1 MTPGAPCFRARG
13 TIAFFGGALAFA
25 GDSAV
30 ALCGVLVTGPCHTD
44 LFLHR
49 PLMSDRTT
57 TGLNNDQTAR
67 RKVSAR
73 AKVVKSW
80 PRRRDELG
88 VSSLRWCGGRK
99 DASLDDGSVGK
110 LSVSSWVAARKHMSE
125 SRWSPAPG
133 VEKCRQDPVTVISAI
148 PPWNREVDFGG
159 SSVR

>member
-1 MTPGAPCFRARG
+1 M
-13 TIAFFGGALAFA
+13 
-25 GDSAV
+25 
-30 ALCGVLVTGPCHTD
+30 
-44 LFLHR
+44 
-49 PLMSDRTT
+49 
-57 TGLNNDQTAR
+57 
-67 RKVSAR
+67 
-73 AKVVKSW
+73 
-80 PRRRDELG
+80 G

>member
-1 MTPGAPCFRARG
+1 MPRAFEHGAPLRFWG
-13 TIAFFGGALAFA
+13 HSLA

-30 ALCGVLVTGPCHTD
+30 ALCGILVTGPCHTTS
-44 LFLHR
+44 LHR